1 MPDSDKIDA
10 HPATAA
16 HPRNAEIQA
25 IRTIVLAASGALAE
39 RIKWNGPSFYHR
51 ASKKDFAAINL
62 RATERVHLVMVFHGG
77 TMIAGR
83 RGLLEGDYKDR
94 RMAYFFD
101 MNDLAAKRTTLEAV
115 VREWVALVE
124 GLT

>member
-1 MPDSDKIDA
+1 MTDSDKIDA

-16 HPRNAEIQA
+16 HPLNAEIQA
-25 IRTIVLAASGALAE
+25 IRAIVLAASGELAE
-39 RIKWNGPSFYHR
+39 RLKWNGPSFYHR

-62 RATERVHLVMVFHGG
+62 RAIDRVHLVMVFHGG
-77 TMIAGR
+77 TMIGER

-94 RMAYFFD
+94 RMACFFD
-101 MNDLAAKRTTLEAV
+101 MDDLAVKRATLEAV

>member
-1 MPDSDKIDA
+1 MTDSDKIDA
-10 HPATAA
+10 HPATVA
-16 HPRNAEIQA
+16 HLLNAEIRAVRA
-25 IRTIVLAASGALAE
+25 IILAASGELAE

-62 RATERVHLVMVFHGG
+62 RATDRVHLVMVFHGG
-77 TMIAGR
+77 TMIAQR

-101 MNDLAAKRTTLEAV
+101 VADLTVKRATLEAV